1 MTIEEILS
9 LPADQ
14 VNFNVECSL
23 SGITSEGCVAP
34 FPTLLSVTYLP
45 DADAW
50 AAAGATATTL
60 AALTQGGSF
69 SGGEGWGPGDVE
81 YLEGHHVPA
90 ACQDLRDFPDA
101 SVDFVFQERS
111 ANPGFQEAAW
121 DYGCYAAH
129 VGTTSAADCAGAV
142 AYKTA
147 WRDCAAGECDAACRG
162 NSCSGGDCC
171 EESRAIALHACREYH
186 TNLTGLVDVEPTSKT
201 SYQCVETELNVGA
214 ARKGGSCRTTHFSFD
229 DLAAAANLTVE
240 ISADGGGGT
249 GGAETSISH
258 EFTGAASEE
267 HTWCVENGEI
277 V

>member
-1 MTIEEILS
+1 M
-9 LPADQ
+9 
-14 VNFNVECSL
+14 
-23 SGITSEGCVAP
+23 
-34 FPTLLSVTYLP
+34 
-45 DADAW
+45 
-50 AAAGATATTL
+50 
-60 AALTQGGSF
+60 
-69 SGGEGWGPGDVE
+69 
-81 YLEGHHVPA
+81 PA

-129 VGTTSAADCAGAV
+129 VGTTSAADCEAAVATDGCCQAPTDSGLNDAGQV

-214 ARKGGSCRTTHFSFD
+214 QRKGGSCRTTHFSFD

-240 ISADGGGGT
+240 IRADGGGVT

-277 V
+277 VFQPTTAPRSGRRRRSAPTSAGRRSRRPRRTTCAPPRSPRR